1 MSGGLAGRHRMR
13 TIIALLLA
21 ACLFATSAP
30 AETSAIGDSTD
41 LETTRLLLDRVET
54 SLKRDGLSVQT
65 LYELGRTLVPARDEL
80 RAKVASLAPR
90 LAQAEARLKQL
101 GPPPAKDAPPEAP
114 AIAEERARLNK
125 DFSELDAPLKQ
136 ARLLAARADQLAELI
151 TERRRSAYAEQLFEQ
166 TPSVLS
172 PSLWLAAARA
182 LPDEFAGMAE
192 VIGAWWELLREP
204 DSAGRIAGAVLTLA
218 AIAVAML
225 LFWRWLG
232 RRIGTTPGA
241 PTRFGKAL
249 TALGVLLRIT
259 LIPPLATVA
268 VVAILENFQLLPGR
282 LIDIGYGLAIA
293 VLIATFGRAVA
304 TGLLAPDAPERR
316 LAAIDDDTARML
328 VAHLVWGARAMG
340 LLVLLLVIY
349 KVLGGPPVLV
359 IATNMAFAT
368 AICVLLAHLLWFSHR
383 QRANLEDETLPRA
396 LWIRTIG
403 WLVLTVMLVALLVGY
418 SGFASFIAERML
430 STLAVLGMLYLLL
443 MLTHALFV
451 ERLGANTARGR
462 AMAANLGVSPR
473 RLGLI
478 ASLVSGGICLF
489 LILTAL
495 ILIVGPW
502 EVTAGDFLDTARN
515 FAFGFRIGDVTVSF
529 PAILAAAFWLLVALL
544 ITRVLQKWLERH
556 LLPRTELEPSLQ
568 QSITA
573 IVGYV
578 GMIVAIVLALTQ
590 LGIDLQRVALIAGA
604 LSVGIGF
611 GLQSIVSNFVS
622 GLILLT
628 ERPIRI
634 GDLVVVKGEEG
645 YVRRIRVRATE
656 IETFERASVII
667 PNAEFI
673 TSAVKNWTHANTTG
687 RIIIKVGVSYD
698 CDPDQ
703 VCAILLAC
711 AADQPRLLK
720 QPPPRAL
727 LLGFG
732 DFALEFEL
740 RAFVGHVD
748 DGLLARSD
756 LHLEI
761 LRRFRAA
768 DIEIPA
774 PHYVLR
780 PGGDG
785 GAL

>member
-1 MSGGLAGRHRMR
+1 MSGRFAGQHRMR
-13 TIIALLLA
+13 IIVALLLA
-21 ACLFATSAP
+21 AYLLATSS
-30 AETSAIGDSTD
+30 SAQNSVPGDSAD
-41 LETTRLLLDRVET
+41 LEATRLLLDRVEA

-65 LYELGRTLVPARDEL
+65 LYELGRTLVPAREDL
-80 RAKVASLAPR
+80 RAKIASLEPR
-90 LAQAEARLKQL
+90 LAQTEARLKQL
-101 GPPPAKDAPPEAP
+101 GPPPGKDAPAEAP

-125 DFSELDAPLKQ
+125 EFSELDAPLKQ
-136 ARLLAARADQLAELI
+136 ARLLAAHADQLAEQI

-166 TPSVLS
+166 TPSLLS
-172 PSLWLAAARA
+172 PSLWLEAARA
-182 LPDEFAGMAE
+182 LPDEFAGMTE
-192 VIGAWWELLREP
+192 VLRAWWELLREP
-204 DSAGRIAGAVLTLA
+204 DSAGRFAGAVLTVMALA
-218 AIAVAML
+218 IAML
-225 LFWRWLG
+225 LLWRWLR
-232 RRIGTTPGA
+232 RRIGTTPGT

-249 TALGVLLRIT
+249 AALGVLLRIT
-259 LIPPLATVA
+259 LILPLATVA
-268 VVAILENFQLLPGR
+268 VVMVLENFQLLPGR
-282 LIDIGYGLAIA
+282 LIDIAYGLAIA

-304 TGLLAPDAPERR
+304 TSLLAPDTPERR
-316 LAAIDDDTARML
+316 VAAIDDDTARML
-328 VAHLVWGARAMG
+328 VTHLVWGARAMG
-340 LLVLLLVIY
+340 LLVLLLVIH
-349 KVLGGPPVLV
+349 KVLGAAPVLI
-359 IATNMAFAT
+359 IATNMVFAS
-368 AICVLLAHLLWFSHR
+368 AICVLLAHLLRFSHQR
-383 QRANLEDETLPRA
+383 RANLEDETLPRA
-396 LWIRTIG
+396 LWIRTVG
-403 WLVLTVMLVALLVGY
+403 WLVLTVMLVALVTGY

-430 STLAVLGMLYLLL
+430 STLAVLGTLYLLL
-443 MLTHALFV
+443 ILTHALFI
-451 ERLGANTARGR
+451 ERLGASTARGR
-462 AMAANLGVSPR
+462 AMAANFGISPR

-502 EVTAGDFLDTARN
+502 EVTAGDYLDTARH

-529 PAILAAAFWLLVALL
+529 GAILAAAFWLGVALL
-544 ITRVLQKWLERH
+544 ITRTLQKWLERH

-568 QSITA
+568 QSIAA

-578 GMIVAIVLALTQ
+578 GVIVAIVLALAQ
-590 LGIDLQRVALIAGA
+590 LGIDLQKVALIAGA

-687 RIIIKVGVSYD
+687 RIIVKVGVSYD

-703 VCAILLAC
+703 VCETLLAC
-711 AADQPRLLK
+711 AADHPRVLK
-720 QPPPRAL
+720 QPQPRAL

-748 DGLLARSD
+748 DGLLVRSD

-768 DIEIPA
+768 GIEIPA
-774 PHYVLR
+774 PHFVLR
-780 PGGDG
+780 PGDEPGK
-785 GAL
+785 A